1 MSTIVSSN
9 QSSVFLIYTFSR
21 AHQESVNDMA
31 TTQLTPRATQ
41 TDKTKQ
47 FVLEVDEALSTFEEE
62 ISLSETTTESAY
74 ENFVTSY
81 RDAMIPIWGPSKLA
95 DVKTVLDTVT
105 DKKFSELQVM
115 NTKLR
120 EKPPESKVAKE
131 NKKIPTLEDFTD
143 TMQKRLP
150 TTNLPNAETCLKIAN
165 VFSNLAEASRAY
177 SQAASGIAELAG
189 EITPDQMTML
199 LSAATLPAIQI
210 VIPGQL
216 LSPISTPPP
225 PPSAASTTLGKK
237 NIIDYTKRLILPNPN
252 ATELLSCDSNSATR
266 VLAAAVY
273 CKLEQH
279 FFEDTQSR
287 AEVAAAFQ
295 CNTSQISKVVMGIIY
310 KSGPH
315 HYVPKKQRDKTEKK
329 ITKRSADA
337 PDTSVVQPPKT
348 KAKESPSQ
356 EGQGSPK
363 TVSKDDTLSTPST
376 SDSDAPLPEA
386 F

>member
-1 MSTIVSSN
+1 MT
-9 QSSVFLIYTFSR
+9 
-21 AHQESVNDMA
+21 

-41 TDKTKQ
+41 TEKTKQ

-62 ISLSETTTESAY
+62 ISSLWETTTESAY

-95 DVKTVLDTVT
+95 VVKTVLDTVT
-105 DKKFSELQVM
+105 DKKFSEFQVM
-115 NTKLR
+115 KTKLR
-120 EKPPESKVAKE
+120 KKPPESKVVKE
-131 NKKIPTLEDFTD
+131 KTKIPTLEDFTD

-150 TTNLPNAETCLKIAN
+150 TTNLPNAETCFKIAN

-189 EITPDQMTML
+189 EITPEQMTML

-237 NIIDYTKRLILPNPN
+237 DVIDYTKRLILPNPK
-252 ATELLSCDSNSATR
+252 ATQLLACASNSATR

-287 AEVAAAFQ
+287 AEVVAAFQ
-295 CNTSQISKVVMGIIY
+295 CNTSQISKVVTGIIY

-315 HYVPKKQRDKTEKK
+315 HYIPKKQRDETKKK

-337 PDTSVVQPPKT
+337 PDASVVQPPKT
-348 KAKESPSQ
+348 QKTTDTQAGPSKRTALPSSSTQMESTQAPDPDVQ
-356 EGQGSPK
+356 E
-363 TVSKDDTLSTPST
+363 DTLTSSS
-376 SDSDAPLPEA
+376 SDSSLPPSL